1 MSALKY
7 RPDIDGLRTIAV
19 LGVILFHLSLPFI
32 PGGFVGVDVFFVI
45 SGFLITGLIRD
56 AVERNKFSF
65 ANFYIRRVRR
75 LIPAAACTIIVSF
88 IVSFLL
94 LSGEH
99 FKSSAASSVAA
110 LFSASNIWFWLE
122 SGYFDSSALTKPLL
136 HTWTLSVEE
145 QFYMVWPAAL
155 VFLLSARSRL
165 VAPAILFISGC
176 ISLYFAWAWI
186 RLDPTSP
193 FFLMPF
199 RIYEFAIGAL
209 LVWAPANRMPNKA
222 NEILLAVGL
231 SVIAWCMAT
240 FTENTPFPSYTALL
254 PCAAA
259 ALVIYSGGAKRLGWL
274 LRNRAM
280 TWVGE
285 RSYSLYLTHWPV
297 IVFYNYYIFTQPST
311 FDIVLMGVITLITAQ
326 AQYRYIEV
334 PLRVRGGSSP
344 SVSNKRFTAYLAAPA
359 SLLVAFGVA
368 VYSQNGWEWRIA
380 TDKQASSEVTQAIDL
395 RRNDWHNSLI
405 STYSNAQDVGSR
417 NPDAKTALIIGDSH
431 AAHIRGAFGYIGKKH
446 NIKVTLW
453 YYVGCN
459 PLFGTTHIFA
469 APDPRE
475 EGCRIQN
482 NAWEN
487 HLKTNKY
494 DYVII
499 SSRWAWAVEPSQ
511 YGPYKVPQQYIV
523 DTANPVK
530 TIDASRKVFAEKL
543 GSTVDAALKSAGQVI
558 VFAQSPNI
566 GKSLDGCDNVPRYIL
581 SERQVIE
588 RCKALDK
595 PTILQRQEFTNSVVR
610 GIAASRERVH
620 AVIPTEY
627 FCSDDQE
634 NCVTSADGYRL
645 FQDETHFTVEGAKYL
660 ALKWEKT
667 PSFPFGKLITNK

>member
-7 RPDIDGLRTIAV
+7 RSDIDGLRTLAV
-19 LGVILFHLSLPFI
+19 IGVILFHLSVPFI

-56 AVERNKFSF
+56 AVTREQFSF
-65 ANFYIRRVRR
+65 ANFYIRRARR
-75 LIPAAACTIIVSF
+75 LVPAAACTIIASF
-88 IVSFLL
+88 ILSALL
-94 LSGEH
+94 LSAEH
-99 FKSSAASSVAA
+99 FKNSAAASVAA

-155 VFLLSARSRL
+155 VFLLSARSRW

-176 ISLYFAWAWI
+176 MSLYFAWAWI
-186 RLDPTSP
+186 RLDPMSP

-209 LVWAPANRMPNKA
+209 LVWAPTNRMPNPV
-222 NEILLAVGL
+222 NEALLVAG
-231 SVIAWCMAT
+231 IAAIMWCMAI
-240 FTENTPFPSYTALL
+240 FTENTPFPSFTALL

-259 ALVIYSGGAKRLGWL
+259 ALVIYSGGARRMGWL

-280 TWVGE
+280 TWVGQ

-297 IVFYNYYIFTQPST
+297 IVFYNYYIFTQPSAL
-311 FDIVLMGVITLITAQ
+311 DIVLMSVITLATAQ
-326 AQYRYIEV
+326 AQYRYVEV
-334 PLRVRGGSSP
+334 PLRMRGAASP
-344 SVSNKRFTAYLAAPA
+344 TVSNKRFTAYLAALA
-359 SLLVAFGVA
+359 SLLVACGLT
-368 VYSQNGWEWRIA
+368 VYLQNGWEWRIA
-380 TDKQASSEVTQAIDL
+380 PDDQRASEVTQTIDL

-405 STYSNAQDVGSR
+405 STYANSHDVGSR

-431 AAHIRGAFGYIGKKH
+431 AAHIGGAFDYIGKKY

-487 HLKTNKY
+487 HLKTTKY

-530 TIDASRKVFAEKL
+530 TIEASRKVFAEKL
-543 GSTVDAALKSAGQVI
+543 SSTVEAVLKSAGQVI

-581 SERQVIE
+581 SERQIIE
-588 RCKALDK
+588 RCKSLDK
-595 PTILQRQEFTNSVVR
+595 ATVLQRQAFTNNVIRS
-610 GIAASRERVH
+610 IASTRERVH
-620 AVIPTEY
+620 AVIPTEL
-627 FCSDDQE
+627 FCGNEQE
-634 NCVTSADGYRL
+634 NCVTSVDGYRL
-645 FQDETHFTVEGAKYL
+645 FQDETHLTVEGAKYL
-660 ALKWEKT
+660 AMQWEKT
-667 PSFPFGKLITNK
+667 ATFPFGKLASSK